1 MRTYVRMLFNSEG
14 AEPGDIVGLMQD
26 LGFEPSLG
34 THDFVYVWNGK
45 KTAIDEV
52 LALIGKMHK
61 KMKGLNLSYEITTV
75 M

>member
-1 MRTYVRMLFNSEG
+1 MRTYVRMLFNTEG
-14 AEPGDIVGLMQD
+14 AEPRDIVGIMNE
-26 LGFEPSLG
+26 LGFEASLG

-45 KTAIDEV
+45 KTAIEEV